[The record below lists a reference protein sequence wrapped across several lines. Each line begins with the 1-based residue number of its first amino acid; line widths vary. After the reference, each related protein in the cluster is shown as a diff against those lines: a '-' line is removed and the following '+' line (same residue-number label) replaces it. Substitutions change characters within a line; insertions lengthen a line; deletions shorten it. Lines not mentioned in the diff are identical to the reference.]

1 MSLSETK
8 IELSAL
14 YFCLTYLPT
23 LKSLFNI
30 KENSKN
36 IKVSLWINI
45 LEIRNCITENSVMDN
60 KHDKMLKIS
69 NVILLVEKTH
79 VKLQKKE
86 IIQGNNTDI
95 TVYCLQNVM
104 AYTSN
109 KWLGKSAQ
117 IILN

>member
-1 MSLSETK
+1 
-8 IELSAL
+8 
-14 YFCLTYLPT
+14 
-23 LKSLFNI
+23 
-30 KENSKN
+30 
-36 IKVSLWINI
+36 
-45 LEIRNCITENSVMDN
+45 MDN

-79 VKLQKKE
+79 VKLQKKD

-109 KWLGKSAQ
+109 K
-117 IILN
+117 

>member
-1 MSLSETK
+1 
-8 IELSAL
+8 
-14 YFCLTYLPT
+14 
-23 LKSLFNI
+23 
-30 KENSKN
+30 
-36 IKVSLWINI
+36 
-45 LEIRNCITENSVMDN
+45 MDN

-79 VKLQKKE
+79 VKLQKKD

-95 TVYCLQNVM
+95 TVYCLKSVM

-109 KWLGKSAQ
+109 KWLGKNAQ